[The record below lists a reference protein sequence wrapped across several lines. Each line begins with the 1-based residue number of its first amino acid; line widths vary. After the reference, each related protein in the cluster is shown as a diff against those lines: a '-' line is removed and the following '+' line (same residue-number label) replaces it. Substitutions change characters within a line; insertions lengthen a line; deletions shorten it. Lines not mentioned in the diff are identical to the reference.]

1 MVFSL
6 TVTISKSYFVVKARV
21 LRLEIEKKLG
31 LTKPGRSL
39 YGELRYMEARYIA
52 GGSNEWGSVVFKVS
66 ILFPDETMKNIH
78 ILKGGR

>member
-21 LRLEIEKKLG
+21 FRLEIQKTLG

-39 YGELRYMEARYIA
+39 YGERRYMEARYIA
-52 GGSNEWGSVVFKVS
+52 GGSTERGSVFTVS
-66 ILFPDETMKNIH
+66 ILFPDETMKNIL